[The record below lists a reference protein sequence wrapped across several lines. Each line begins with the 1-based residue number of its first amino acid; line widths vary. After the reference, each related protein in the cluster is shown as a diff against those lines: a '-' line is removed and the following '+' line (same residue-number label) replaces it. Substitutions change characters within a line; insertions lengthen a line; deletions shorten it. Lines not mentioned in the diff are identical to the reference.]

1 MTTQTIR
8 PVLPRR
14 SESGL
19 RSHAINTAA
28 GVLLAAQ
35 QTGAQTPTGLAFAL
49 DCAGLLNSPEHAAEF
64 ERMQAR
70 LAELKVERDAFADR
84 VDTLTS
90 VAQGNK
96 RHVQSLY
103 VDLQTALRERDA
115 ARARVAELEAERH
128 TTNEALSDAA
138 EALRANRDR
147 IAEQRPA
154 DEDPIAYALTDQAD
168 GITRHLAPVQ
178 ALRKQPAP
186 MTAPAPPD
194 RVSRLLDA
202 IRTHRGE
209 WTTHKVMELYR
220 AFNIP
225 APKRSTAR
233 SDLRL
238 LHAMGHL
245 VLSDTEGRRFYTLK
259 TRKSA

>member
-8 PVLPRR
+8 PALPRR
-14 SESGL
+14 SESDA
-19 RSHAINTAA
+19 RHHAINTAA
-28 GVLLAAQ
+28 GVLAAAQ

-64 ERMQAR
+64 ERMRER
-70 LAELKVERDAFADR
+70 LAEYE
-84 VDTLTS
+84 
-90 VAQGNK
+90 
-96 RHVQSLY
+96 
-103 VDLQTALRERDA
+103 
-115 ARARVAELEAERH
+115 
-128 TTNEALSDAA
+128 
-138 EALRANRDR
+138 
-147 IAEQRPA
+147 RPA

-168 GITRHLAPVQ
+168 GHLGQ
-178 ALRKQPAP
+178 ALRETQDCTCIHPPEIDNGHTLHASYCVSADAMQASVTRLRP
-186 MTAPAPPD
+186 PLAEAPAPPD

-209 WTTHKVMELYR
+209 WTTRKVMEVYR

-245 VLSDTEGRRFYTLK
+245 AVTEDKGRRFYTLK
-259 TRKSA
+259 TRAQRGLKGGTA